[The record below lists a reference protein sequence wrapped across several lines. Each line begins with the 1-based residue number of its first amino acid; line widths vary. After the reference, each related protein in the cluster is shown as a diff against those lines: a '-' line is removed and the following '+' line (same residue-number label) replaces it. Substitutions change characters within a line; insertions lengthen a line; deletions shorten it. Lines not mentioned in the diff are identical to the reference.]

1 MIVRITLLCTSL
13 LLGGVLFAANADAT
27 QVSRETDIV
36 NLRLGERVLV
46 DDGSC
51 PAGQIKQIS
60 GAKLGPT
67 GVIRARKCVSRVG
80 PKR

>member
-1 MIVRITLLCTSL
+1 MPGHRDL
-13 LLGGVLFAANADAT
+13 LLLAVGMLIVASSAANAG

-36 NLRLGERVLV
+36 NLRLGERILV

-51 PAGQIKQIS
+51 PAGQIKEVS

-67 GVIRARKCVSRVG
+67 GVIRTHKCVSRTG
-80 PKR
+80 SKR

>member
-1 MIVRITLLCTSL
+1 MHGIRDTLLLMIGALIMASP
-13 LLGGVLFAANADAT
+13 AAAM

-51 PAGQIKQIS
+51 PAGQIKEIS
-60 GAKLGPT
+60 GAKLGPA
-67 GVIRARKCVSRVG
+67 GVVPARKCVSRLG